1 MKILFICSKNKVR
14 SVTAEKVYQRVSGLQ
29 VRSRGTDA
37 SARIRVG
44 EGDIGW
50 AEMILCFERRNFVD
64 LKARFGEEVL
74 EGKEIHI
81 LDIRNERNEY
91 SILSAKLVSKIK
103 EAADPYILP
112 DEEDEDSEAEDEE
125 EDEEQV

>member
-37 SARIRVG
+37 SARVRVG

-64 LKARFGEEVL
+64 LKARFGEESL

-91 SILSAKLVSKIK
+91 GIMSAKLVSKIK
-103 EAADPYILP
+103 EATDPYLDFASP
-112 DEEDEDSEAEDEE
+112 EERDEE
-125 EDEEQV
+125 EEDLDTDEA